1 MAKKPSTK
9 NRIITAAWQLFRE
22 KGYDETTIEDIISLS
37 ETSKGTF
44 YHYFSGKDSLL
55 SPLSDLF
62 DSYYE
67 EPLPQLDSAM
77 NTVDKLVTLCCK
89 AHRMIGDSI
98 QPELLASLYS
108 SQVVTKGD
116 KHLLNQNRFYYHMIY
131 QLADEGIRRGDI
143 RSDLS
148 VREIARIFAMCERA
162 IVYDYCISGAAY
174 DLGDYTAQ
182 MIPLLLEGIRAPG
195 KKTTP

>member
-22 KGYDETTIEDIISLS
+22 KGYDETTIEDIISMS

-55 SPLSDLF
+55 SSLSDLF

-67 EPLPQLDSAM
+67 ELLPQLDSAM

-116 KHLLNQNRFYYHMIY
+116 KHLLNQNRFYYHMVY

-195 KKTTP
+195 TKTTP

>member
-55 SPLSDLF
+55 SSLSDLF

>member
-55 SPLSDLF
+55 SSLSDLF

-67 EPLPQLDSAM
+67 ELLPQLDSAM